1 MANTASPRLPFE
13 PDEKD
18 LQALDFALVMEL
30 IPSAALAYNR
40 SNDLII
46 SINQKLQEL
55 TAFEPQILNGQSLS
69 TLISL
74 RLDTNPTGKE
84 TRSVQLKTAGGR
96 KIQANLQIRSLSQT
110 NQIVALIFTPPAYQ
124 DETQVQQVGF
134 ALVESLL
141 KIQSQDSTT
150 AALNAAAET
159 LHHLL
164 NAQAAAAYLLRQSE
178 NQLTRVRLNTDLQS
192 SQFPEKIKSEDAP
205 LFQPHIWKSNQKP
218 VSSLEEL
225 ALVKGFHYLL
235 VLPLVR
241 RNEILGQLIAAGFG
255 SPPTEDILRELDFL
269 AAGTASSLEQ
279 LTRMENAQRTVLR
292 TKQVVQLEHA
302 VSDNIEEGLIILTP
316 DLCVAEMN
324 PSAEMMLGYASSEV
338 FLQKAEM
345 VLIGNETLSALY
357 KSAQQGIATKAGNN
371 LSLNTRTGKSFL
383 AQVLCIPVM
392 TNGKL
397 SSIVLILRDLSQ
409 SEQIRAHTQ
418 QLEQRAFLGEV
429 SAIFA
434 HEVKNPINS
443 IMTGLQYIGMT
454 MKPGDPHY
462 DLVSRLQNDCLRL
475 THLMD
480 STLTFSKPM
489 EYHFAPVDLAEML
502 PNILERWAPR
512 LTRLNIRYNFD
523 ANPEHPLVKADFR
536 ALEQVFVNLVSNAA
550 QAMEKKGGTLNIRI
564 INAAEHFVPPQ
575 YEVIVADSGPG
586 IPDDIKAHIFEPFVT
601 TNISGTG
608 LGLAITKRIV
618 SAHKGTIN
626 LESYPGGT
634 MFHVLLP
641 KAE

>member
-1 MANTASPRLPFE
+1 MANVISPRLPFDPAE
-13 PDEKD
+13 NE
-18 LQALDFALVMEL
+18 LQALDFSLILEL
-30 IPSAALAYNR
+30 LPSAALAYNR
-40 SNDLII
+40 SNDVVI
-46 SINQKLQEL
+46 SVNGKLQEL
-55 TAFEPQILNGQSLS
+55 SSFEPQDLIGKSLS
-69 TLISL
+69 QLISL

-84 TRSVQLKTAGGR
+84 ARPVQLKTAGGS
-96 KIQANLQIRSLSQT
+96 KIQANLCIRSLSLT
-110 NQIVALIFTPPAYQ
+110 NQIVVLIFTPPTSQA
-124 DETQVQQVGF
+124 ETEIQESSF
-134 ALVESLL
+134 AFIESLL
-141 KIQSQDSTT
+141 RVQAQGSASAALST
-150 AALNAAAET
+150 AAEIVHQT
-159 LHHLL
+159 LH
-164 NAQAAAAYLLRQSE
+164 AQAAAAYLLRKAE
-178 NQLTRVRLNTDLQS
+178 NQLTRVRLNSDLQS
-192 SQFPEKIKSEDAP
+192 VQFPEKLTSASTLALQP
-205 LFQPHIWKSNQKP
+205 LIWKSNQKP
-218 VSSLEEL
+218 SSSLEEL

-241 RNEILGQLIAAGFG
+241 QNEVLGEIVAAGFG
-255 SPPTEDILRELDFL
+255 NAPEEESLRKLSLL
-269 AAGTASSLEQ
+269 AAGTAGTLQ
-279 LTRMENAQRTVLR
+279 HLARVENAQRTVQR
-292 TKQVVQLEHA
+292 TRQIVQLEHA
-302 VSDNIEEGLIILTP
+302 ISDNMEEGLIILTP

-338 FLQKAEM
+338 FLQKADM

-392 TNGKL
+392 TDGKL

-409 SEQIRAHTQ
+409 SEQIRVHTQ

-454 MKPGDPHY
+454 MKSGDPHY

-489 EYHFAPVDLAEML
+489 EYRFAPVDMAEML
-502 PNILERWAPR
+502 PSILERWAPR
-512 LTRLNIRYNFD
+512 MTHLNIRYNFD
-523 ANPEHPLVKADFR
+523 ANPAHPLVKADFR
-536 ALEQVFVNLVSNAA
+536 ALEQVFVNLVSNAV
-550 QAMEKKGGTLNIRI
+550 QAMEKTGGTLNIRVR
-564 INAAEHFVPPQ
+564 NAAEHLVPAQ

-586 IPDDIKAHIFEPFVT
+586 IPDDIKEHIFEPFVT
-601 TNISGTG
+601 TNASGTG

-634 MFHVLLP
+634 MFRVLLP

>member
-1 MANTASPRLPFE
+1 MANTASPRLPFD
-13 PDEKD
+13 PDDNE
-18 LQALDFALVMEL
+18 LRALDFALILEL
-30 IPSAALAYNR
+30 LASAALVYNR

-46 SINQKLQEL
+46 SINQKLQDL
-55 TAFEPQILNGQSLS
+55 TSFEPQVLIGKSLS
-69 TLISL
+69 NLISL
-74 RLDTNPTGKE
+74 KLDTNPTGKE
-84 TRSVQLKTAGGR
+84 TRPVQLKTAGGS

-110 NQIVALIFTPPAYQ
+110 NQIVTLIFTPPAAQ
-124 DETQVQQVGF
+124 AEPESQEGGSGF
-134 ALVESLL
+134 VESLL
-141 KIQSQDSTT
+141 TIQSQDSSN
-150 AALNAAAET
+150 AALNTAVEILHRT
-159 LHHLL
+159 LH
-164 NAQAAAAYLLRQSE
+164 AQAAAAYLARKAE
-178 NQLTRVRLNTDLQS
+178 NQLARVRLNTDLQS
-192 SQFPEKIKSEDAP
+192 SQFPEKIALEEAP
-205 LFQPHIWKSNQKP
+205 RLEPRIWKSTQKAA
-218 VSSLEEL
+218 STLEEL

-235 VLPLVR
+235 AFPLVHK
-241 RNEILGQLIAAGFG
+241 NEVLGELVAAGFG
-255 SPPTEDILRELDFL
+255 SSPDEDELRRLGML
-269 AAGTASSLEQ
+269 AAGTASTLRH
-279 LTRMENAQRTVLR
+279 LARVENAQRTVQR
-292 TKQVVQLEHA
+292 TRQVVQLEHA
-302 VSDNIEEGLIILTP
+302 ISDNMEEGLIILTP
-316 DLCVAEMN
+316 DLCVADMN

-338 FLQKAEM
+338 FLQKADM

-357 KSAQQGIATKAGNN
+357 KSAQQGISTKAGNN

-392 TNGKL
+392 TDGKL

-409 SEQIRAHTQ
+409 SEQIRARTQ

-434 HEVKNPINS
+434 HEVKNPLNS
-443 IMTGLQYIGMT
+443 IITGLQYIGMT

-489 EYHFAPVDLAEML
+489 EYHFATVDMAEML
-502 PNILERWAPR
+502 PSILERWAPR
-512 LTRLNIRYNFD
+512 MTRLNIRYNFD
-523 ANPEHPLVKADFR
+523 ANPAHPLVKADFR
-536 ALEQVFVNLVSNAA
+536 ALEQVFVNLVSNAV
-550 QAMEKKGGTLNIRI
+550 QAMEKKGGTLNSRV
-564 INAAEHFVPPQ
+564 INAAEHLVPAQ

-586 IPDDIKAHIFEPFVT
+586 IPDDIKARIFEPFVT
-601 TNISGTG
+601 TNTSGTG